1 MEEALSHTEKMQVR
15 LEKAAEARFGERGL
29 DLAINLFLDNPDL
42 SEAEFWMICET
53 EFGPRQ

>member
-1 MEEALSHTEKMQVR
+1 MDEAMSHTEKMQLR

-42 SEAEFWMICET
+42 SEAEFWLIFES
-53 EFGPRQ
+53 EFERND

>member
-1 MEEALSHTEKMQVR
+1 MEETLSHTEKMQVR

-42 SEAEFWMICET
+42 SEAEFWMICEA